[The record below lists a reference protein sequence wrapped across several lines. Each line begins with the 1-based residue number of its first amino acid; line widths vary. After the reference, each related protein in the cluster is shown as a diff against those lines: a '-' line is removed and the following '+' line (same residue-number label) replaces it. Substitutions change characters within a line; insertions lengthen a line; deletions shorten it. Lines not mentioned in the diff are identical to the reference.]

1 MEGLLDGIVV
11 LDLGRVLACPY
22 AATMMAD
29 MGATVIKIENP
40 KGGDDTR
47 KMGPFVNGNS
57 VYYANFNRGKVGV
70 TLNLKEPEGKE
81 IFKEMV
87 KKADVVLENY
97 RPGTME
103 KLGLGYDVLKEVN
116 PGIVYG
122 SISGFGH
129 TGPLSKRAG
138 YDIVGQAMGGLMST
152 TGWPDGPATRT
163 GTPMGDVLGAL
174 NMTVGVLAALV
185 NKQRT
190 GKGEKVDVALVDS
203 VAAAMENITMIYQST
218 GRIPQRIGNRYESTY
233 PYDTFPAKDGDVV
246 IAAGNNKL
254 YAILCDVMGKPE
266 LKTDPRFA
274 EVKDRVANHV
284 AMREIIVPW
293 TKQHTI
299 DEVDKL
305 LNDAGCPACP
315 VNTLDRLVVDPQIA
329 GARGMFPT
337 IDQPGIM
344 YGLCA
349 GVSISAVWLSTVGP
363 AICCIILFML
373 INYFRQGRREEKVT
387 TPFVLSTYAGNVG
400 KTFIRAIPALIMPVI
415 IFGGIYGGIFTAT
428 EAGAA
433 AVLYGV
439 IFYFVKRAMNKNNVD
454 ETFMNMTVHAAV
466 STATICILIGFSNC
480 SGRVISMIGIA
491 EAIKAFVTTHISSTF
506 GFLIFANIL
515 FLICGMLIDINAAI
529 LLIVPLL
536 LPTAVAMGVDT
547 IHFGAIILVNLSVGF
562 ITPPFCSSVFM
573 AQKLS
578 GARYVDIIK
587 EVMPFVV
594 ASLIVVILT
603 TYCPALSTFI
613 PNMVAGAAA

>member
-116 PGIVYG
+116 PGIIYG
-122 SISGFGH
+122 SFSGFGH

-337 IDQPGIM
+337 IDQPGI
-344 YGLCA
+344 GELQ
-349 GVSISAVWLSTVGP
+349 IT
-363 AICCIILFML
+363 
-373 INYFRQGRREEKVT
+373 
-387 TPFVLSTYAGNVG
+387 
-400 KTFIRAIPALIMPVI
+400 AIPAHTTRTSTAPRKAAPLLGEDNADV
-415 IFGGIYGGIFTAT
+415 YGKLLGLD
-428 EAGAA
+428 EAKLADLKA
-433 AVLYGV
+433 KGV
-439 IFYFVKRAMNKNNVD
+439 I
-454 ETFMNMTVHAAV
+454 
-466 STATICILIGFSNC
+466 
-480 SGRVISMIGIA
+480 
-491 EAIKAFVTTHISSTF
+491 
-506 GFLIFANIL
+506 
-515 FLICGMLIDINAAI
+515 
-529 LLIVPLL
+529 
-536 LPTAVAMGVDT
+536 
-547 IHFGAIILVNLSVGF
+547 
-562 ITPPFCSSVFM
+562 
-573 AQKLS
+573 
-578 GARYVDIIK
+578 
-587 EVMPFVV
+587 
-594 ASLIVVILT
+594 
-603 TYCPALSTFI
+603 
-613 PNMVAGAAA
+613 

>member
-1 MEGLLDGIVV
+1 MEGLLDGVVV

-337 IDQPGIM
+337 IDQPGI
-344 YGLCA
+344 GELQ
-349 GVSISAVWLSTVGP
+349 IT
-363 AICCIILFML
+363 
-373 INYFRQGRREEKVT
+373 
-387 TPFVLSTYAGNVG
+387 
-400 KTFIRAIPALIMPVI
+400 AIPAHTTRTSSAPRKAAPLLGEDNADV
-415 IFGGIYGGIFTAT
+415 YGKLLGLD
-428 EAGAA
+428 EAKLADLKA
-433 AVLYGV
+433 KGV
-439 IFYFVKRAMNKNNVD
+439 I
-454 ETFMNMTVHAAV
+454 
-466 STATICILIGFSNC
+466 
-480 SGRVISMIGIA
+480 
-491 EAIKAFVTTHISSTF
+491 
-506 GFLIFANIL
+506 
-515 FLICGMLIDINAAI
+515 
-529 LLIVPLL
+529 
-536 LPTAVAMGVDT
+536 
-547 IHFGAIILVNLSVGF
+547 
-562 ITPPFCSSVFM
+562 
-573 AQKLS
+573 
-578 GARYVDIIK
+578 
-587 EVMPFVV
+587 
-594 ASLIVVILT
+594 
-603 TYCPALSTFI
+603 
-613 PNMVAGAAA
+613 

>member
-203 VAAAMENITMIYQST
+203 VAAAMENIAMIYQST

-337 IDQPGIM
+337 IDQPGI
-344 YGLCA
+344 GELQ
-349 GVSISAVWLSTVGP
+349 IT
-363 AICCIILFML
+363 
-373 INYFRQGRREEKVT
+373 
-387 TPFVLSTYAGNVG
+387 
-400 KTFIRAIPALIMPVI
+400 AIPAHTTRTSTAPRKAAPLLGEDNADV
-415 IFGGIYGGIFTAT
+415 YGKLLGLD
-428 EAGAA
+428 EAKLADLKA
-433 AVLYGV
+433 KGV
-439 IFYFVKRAMNKNNVD
+439 I
-454 ETFMNMTVHAAV
+454 
-466 STATICILIGFSNC
+466 
-480 SGRVISMIGIA
+480 
-491 EAIKAFVTTHISSTF
+491 
-506 GFLIFANIL
+506 
-515 FLICGMLIDINAAI
+515 
-529 LLIVPLL
+529 
-536 LPTAVAMGVDT
+536 
-547 IHFGAIILVNLSVGF
+547 
-562 ITPPFCSSVFM
+562 
-573 AQKLS
+573 
-578 GARYVDIIK
+578 
-587 EVMPFVV
+587 
-594 ASLIVVILT
+594 
-603 TYCPALSTFI
+603 
-613 PNMVAGAAA
+613 

>member
-1 MEGLLDGIVV
+1 MNPIALLGIFLLFFIGLAMFCKVPVAYSIGSATLAVVVAAGMKSSTICTVAFSGLDSFPLLAVPLFIFAGAIMQHSGI
-11 LDLGRVLACPY
+11 A
-22 AATMMAD
+22 
-29 MGATVIKIENP
+29 
-40 KGGDDTR
+40 
-47 KMGPFVNGNS
+47 
-57 VYYANFNRGKVGV
+57 
-70 TLNLKEPEGKE
+70 
-81 IFKEMV
+81 
-87 KKADVVLENY
+87 
-97 RPGTME
+97 
-103 KLGLGYDVLKEVN
+103 
-116 PGIVYG
+116 
-122 SISGFGH
+122 H
-129 TGPLSKRAG
+129 
-138 YDIVGQAMGGLMST
+138 
-152 TGWPDGPATRT
+152 
-163 GTPMGDVLGAL
+163 
-174 NMTVGVLAALV
+174 
-185 NKQRT
+185 
-190 GKGEKVDVALVDS
+190 ALVDLIQS
-203 VAAAMENITMIYQST
+203 IVGRLRGSLGAVTIMIPEMKKKGYSDAYCSALAAASSFLGIL
-218 GRIPQRIGNRYESTY
+218 IPPS
-233 PYDTFPAKDGDVV
+233 V
-246 IAAGNNKL
+246 
-254 YAILCDVMGKPE
+254 
-266 LKTDPRFA
+266 
-274 EVKDRVANHV
+274 
-284 AMREIIVPW
+284 
-293 TKQHTI
+293 
-299 DEVDKL
+299 
-305 LNDAGCPACP
+305 
-315 VNTLDRLVVDPQIA
+315 
-329 GARGMFPT
+329 
-337 IDQPGIM
+337 PGIM

-433 AVLYGV
+433 AVLYGI

>member
-185 NKQRT
+185 NKKRT

-337 IDQPGIM
+337 IDQPGI
-344 YGLCA
+344 GELQ
-349 GVSISAVWLSTVGP
+349 IT
-363 AICCIILFML
+363 
-373 INYFRQGRREEKVT
+373 
-387 TPFVLSTYAGNVG
+387 
-400 KTFIRAIPALIMPVI
+400 AIPAHTTRTSTAPRKAAPLLGEDNADV
-415 IFGGIYGGIFTAT
+415 YGKLLGLD
-428 EAGAA
+428 EAKLADLKA
-433 AVLYGV
+433 KGV
-439 IFYFVKRAMNKNNVD
+439 I
-454 ETFMNMTVHAAV
+454 
-466 STATICILIGFSNC
+466 
-480 SGRVISMIGIA
+480 
-491 EAIKAFVTTHISSTF
+491 
-506 GFLIFANIL
+506 
-515 FLICGMLIDINAAI
+515 
-529 LLIVPLL
+529 
-536 LPTAVAMGVDT
+536 
-547 IHFGAIILVNLSVGF
+547 
-562 ITPPFCSSVFM
+562 
-573 AQKLS
+573 
-578 GARYVDIIK
+578 
-587 EVMPFVV
+587 
-594 ASLIVVILT
+594 
-603 TYCPALSTFI
+603 
-613 PNMVAGAAA
+613 

>member
-116 PGIVYG
+116 PGIIYG

-203 VAAAMENITMIYQST
+203 VAAA
-218 GRIPQRIGNRYESTY
+218 
-233 PYDTFPAKDGDVV
+233 
-246 IAAGNNKL
+246 
-254 YAILCDVMGKPE
+254 
-266 LKTDPRFA
+266 
-274 EVKDRVANHV
+274 
-284 AMREIIVPW
+284 
-293 TKQHTI
+293 
-299 DEVDKL
+299 
-305 LNDAGCPACP
+305 
-315 VNTLDRLVVDPQIA
+315 
-329 GARGMFPT
+329 
-337 IDQPGIM
+337 
-344 YGLCA
+344 
-349 GVSISAVWLSTVGP
+349 
-363 AICCIILFML
+363 
-373 INYFRQGRREEKVT
+373 
-387 TPFVLSTYAGNVG
+387 
-400 KTFIRAIPALIMPVI
+400 
-415 IFGGIYGGIFTAT
+415 
-428 EAGAA
+428 
-433 AVLYGV
+433 
-439 IFYFVKRAMNKNNVD
+439 
-454 ETFMNMTVHAAV
+454 
-466 STATICILIGFSNC
+466 ILIGFSNC

>member
-1 MEGLLDGIVV
+1 MSKGLLDGVVV
-11 LDLGRVLACPY
+11 LDLTRVLAGPY
-22 AATMMAD
+22 SGMILAD
-29 MGATVIKIENP
+29 MGATVIKLENP

-47 KMGPFVNGNS
+47 KMGPFINDNS
-57 VYYANFNRGKVGV
+57 VYYANFNRSKLGC
-70 TLNLKEPEGKE
+70 TLNLKDPEGKE
-81 IFKEMV
+81 IFKELV
-87 KKADVVLENY
+87 KKADIVIENY

-116 PGIVYG
+116 PGIIYG
-122 SISGFGH
+122 AVSGFGH
-129 TGPLSKRAG
+129 TGPYSKRAG

-337 IDQPGIM
+337 IDQPGI
-344 YGLCA
+344 GELQ
-349 GVSISAVWLSTVGP
+349 IT
-363 AICCIILFML
+363 
-373 INYFRQGRREEKVT
+373 
-387 TPFVLSTYAGNVG
+387 
-400 KTFIRAIPALIMPVI
+400 AIPAHTTRTSTAPRKAAPLLGEDNADV
-415 IFGGIYGGIFTAT
+415 YGKLLGLD
-428 EAGAA
+428 EAKLADLKA
-433 AVLYGV
+433 KGV
-439 IFYFVKRAMNKNNVD
+439 I
-454 ETFMNMTVHAAV
+454 
-466 STATICILIGFSNC
+466 
-480 SGRVISMIGIA
+480 
-491 EAIKAFVTTHISSTF
+491 
-506 GFLIFANIL
+506 
-515 FLICGMLIDINAAI
+515 
-529 LLIVPLL
+529 
-536 LPTAVAMGVDT
+536 
-547 IHFGAIILVNLSVGF
+547 
-562 ITPPFCSSVFM
+562 
-573 AQKLS
+573 
-578 GARYVDIIK
+578 
-587 EVMPFVV
+587 
-594 ASLIVVILT
+594 
-603 TYCPALSTFI
+603 
-613 PNMVAGAAA
+613 

>member
-116 PGIVYG
+116 PGIIYG

-246 IAAGNNKL
+246 IAAGNAKL
-254 YAILCDVMGKPE
+254 WKILCSVMGKPE
-266 LKTDPRFA
+266 LADDPKFVGIQERI
-274 EVKDRVANHV
+274 ANHEELR
-284 AMREIIVPW
+284 AIICDW
-293 TKQHTI
+293 TKDYTI
-299 DEVDKL
+299 DEIDKM

-315 VNTLDRLVVDPQIA
+315 VNTIDRLVKDPQIA
-329 GARGMFPT
+329 GARGMFPE
-337 IDQPGIM
+337 IDQPGI
-344 YGLCA
+344 
-349 GVSISAVWLSTVGP
+349 
-363 AICCIILFML
+363 
-373 INYFRQGRREEKVT
+373 
-387 TPFVLSTYAGNVG
+387 G
-400 KTFIRAIPALIMPVI
+400 KLQI
-415 IFGGIYGGIFTAT
+415 TA
-428 EAGAA
+428 
-433 AVLYGV
+433 
-439 IFYFVKRAMNKNNVD
+439 
-454 ETFMNMTVHAAV
+454 
-466 STATICILIGFSNC
+466 
-480 SGRVISMIGIA
+480 
-491 EAIKAFVTTHISSTF
+491 
-506 GFLIFANIL
+506 
-515 FLICGMLIDINAAI
+515 
-529 LLIVPLL
+529 
-536 LPTAVAMGVDT
+536 
-547 IHFGAIILVNLSVGF
+547 
-562 ITPPFCSSVFM
+562 M
-573 AQKLS
+573 AQKLTRTKS
-578 GARYVDIIK
+578 YPRKAAPLLGEDNADIYGKLLGFDSDKLAELKAKGTI
-587 EVMPFVV
+587 
-594 ASLIVVILT
+594 
-603 TYCPALSTFI
+603 
-613 PNMVAGAAA
+613 